1 MSILSDNLG
10 HLRRMCRATASECP
24 KHRQKRRFV
33 ERERCH
39 LDHNMNRPRK
49 TTCGAHSAG
58 VYWNRGSNGLNPREG
73 IITYNRSSLKNK
85 EFHGSNGL
93 NPREG
98 IITSLFTYGRT
109 SCFFV

>member
-49 TTCGAHSAG
+49 TTCRAHSAG

-73 IITYNRSSLKNK
+73 IITYQA
-85 EFHGSNGL
+85 
-93 NPREG
+93 
-98 IITSLFTYGRT
+98 
-109 SCFFV
+109 